1 MNTLDPTSK
10 LIIEEAQRRG
20 IAVEILAP
28 RAEYFRLRR
37 GSRVLTCRESLSE
50 LTNGVA
56 VSRCDDKRM
65 TSRLLSNA
73 GLSTPAQI
81 DASNTEANAGFL
93 REHGSVVVKPVRGE
107 QGRGVSVGITSLPEL
122 NAAIE
127 RAGGTGDSVLIEQ
140 HVEGEELRVIVIA
153 DRVVAAAVRRP
164 PRVTGDGERR
174 IFDLIALQSAARAA
188 ATAGHSRIPIDSETE
203 RCVRDQGYELN
214 SILPLNETIT
224 VRRTANLHMGGT
236 IHDVTRDLSFE
247 MDEVARRAARAL
259 ELPVVGLDV
268 IVPTLR
274 DFKDYWIIE
283 ANERPGLAN
292 HEPQPTAA
300 RFVDMLFPETAHREE
315 EDVPS
320 EHIGRSISNTS
331 VVMAKSR

>member
-10 LIIEEAQRRG
+10 LIIEEAQKRG

-65 TSRLLSNA
+65 TNRLLANA
-73 GLSTPAQI
+73 GLATPAQI
-81 DASNTEANAGFL
+81 DASNTEAAAGFL
-93 REHGSVVVKPVRGE
+93 REHGCVVVKPVRGE
-107 QGRGVSVGITSLPEL
+107 QGRGVSAGITTLPEL

-127 RAGGTGDSVLIEQ
+127 RAGGAGDSVLIEEC
-140 HVEGEELRVIVIA
+140 VEGEELRVIVIA
-153 DRVVAAAVRRP
+153 DRVVAAAVRQP
-164 PRVTGDGERR
+164 PRVTGDGEHS

-188 ATAGHSRIPIDSETE
+188 ATAGHSRIPLDAETE
-203 RCVRDQGYELN
+203 RCVRDRGYEVN
-214 SILPLNETIT
+214 DVLPAGETIT

-236 IHDVTRDLSFE
+236 IHDVTRELSFE
-247 MDEVARRAARAL
+247 LNEVARRAARAL

-268 IVPTLR
+268 IVPSLR
-274 DFKDYWIIE
+274 DSKDYWIIE

-300 RFVDMLFPETAHREE
+300 RFVDLLFPETAQREDDDE
-315 EDVPS
+315 PS
-320 EHIGRSISNTS
+320 VQIGRSMANTS